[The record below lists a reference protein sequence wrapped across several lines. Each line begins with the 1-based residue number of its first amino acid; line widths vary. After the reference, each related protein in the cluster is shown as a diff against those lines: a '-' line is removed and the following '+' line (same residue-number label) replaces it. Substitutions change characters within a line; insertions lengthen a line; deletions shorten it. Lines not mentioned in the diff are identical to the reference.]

1 MKKHAYLI
9 VAHNQFNLLKK
20 QIKLID
26 YPLND
31 IYLHI
36 DKKVKDFD
44 FEEIKGI
51 VKKSKLHIVSR
62 NKVGWGGYSQIKT
75 TIDMLEYAIKNKY
88 EYYHFISGVDLPIK
102 TQEYIHEFFDVNR
115 GMEFISF
122 DDLTYSHQYDERIK
136 YWWYLQEIE
145 KQNKLAL
152 ILNRGIAKIQ
162 SILNINRIKDIDFKL
177 QKGANWFS
185 ITHDL
190 AMYVVEKKE
199 WIEKNFKYSHC
210 ADEIFLQTIIINSKY
225 KNRLYPKGNMRLID
239 WERGNPYIWKYND
252 FESIINSDKIFARKF
267 NEDVDKEIINK
278 IYNKLNNN

>member
-9 VAHNQFNLLKK
+9 VAHNQFELLKK

-36 DKKVKDFD
+36 DKKVKDFN
-44 FEEIKGI
+44 FEEIKSI
-51 VKKSKLHIVSR
+51 VKKSKLHIISR

-190 AMYVVEKKE
+190 ATYVVEKKE

-252 FESIINSDKIFARKF
+252 FDTLIKSDMIFARKF
-267 NEDVDKEIINK
+267 NENVDKKIVEK
-278 IYNKLNNN
+278 IYNTLFRA